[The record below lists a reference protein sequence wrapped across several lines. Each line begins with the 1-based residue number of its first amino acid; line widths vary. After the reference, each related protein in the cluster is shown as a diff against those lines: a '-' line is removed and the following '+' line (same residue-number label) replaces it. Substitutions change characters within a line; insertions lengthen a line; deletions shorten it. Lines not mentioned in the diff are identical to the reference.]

1 MVQAPLRPSDT
12 RDMARVFLWLMYLS
26 LAVVLWSLFY
36 GDAVRRVREWV
47 EGVPGEMEVQD
58 LLLELES
65 HGYSL
70 LRNIR
75 VRGGTVATVAI
86 GPAGVFAIHTR
97 SWWPMY
103 VSLRDRLLNGSW
115 EKDHRVRELRRAS
128 AELRDRLRAV
138 GIDESVETLLVLTR
152 VGLPSGPVKLDNLTM
167 IDPTT
172 LLPFVLTRP
181 KTLSSNQITMAV
193 EAIPGGIPVVAVMIT
208 GGQTQNE
215 RPGRGKTRARRREAA
230 PGASSTEGRKR
241 PRRRVR
247 SPEQSPTPPARV

>member
-1 MVQAPLRPSDT
+1 
-12 RDMARVFLWLMYLS
+12 MARVFLWLMYLS
-26 LAVVLWSLFY
+26 LAVLLWSLFH

-65 HGYSL
+65 DGYSL
-70 LRNIR
+70 LRDIR
-75 VRGGTVATVAI
+75 VRGGAVATVAI
-86 GPAGVFAIHTR
+86 GSAGVIAIHTR

-103 VSLRDRLLNGSW
+103 VSLRHRVLNGSW
-115 EKDHRVRELRRAS
+115 EKDQRVLELRRGS

-138 GIDESVETLLVLTR
+138 GIEGSVETLLVLTR
-152 VGLPSGPVKLDNLTM
+152 VGLPSGPVKLQDLTM

-193 EAIPGGIPVVAVMIT
+193 EAVPGGIPVAAATTT
-208 GGQTQNE
+208 GSQTQSG
-215 RPGRGKTRARRREAA
+215 PPARGKTRAKHREAA
-230 PGASSTEGRKR
+230 PGASSNEGRKR
-241 PRRRVR
+241 PGRRAR

>member
-1 MVQAPLRPSDT
+1 
-12 RDMARVFLWLMYLS
+12 MARVLLWLMYLS
-26 LAVVLWSLFY
+26 LAGVLWSLIY
-36 GDAVRRVREWV
+36 GDAVRRVRGWLK
-47 EGVPGEMEVQD
+47 GVPGEMEVQG

-70 LRNIR
+70 LRDIR
-75 VRGGTVATVAI
+75 VRGGAVGTVAI

-103 VSLRDRLLNGSW
+103 VSFRHRVLNGSW
-115 EKDHRVRELRRAS
+115 EKDHGVHELRRGS
-128 AELRDRLRAV
+128 AELRDRLRTV
-138 GIDESVETLLVLTR
+138 GIEESVESLLILTR

-193 EAIPGGIPVVAVMIT
+193 EAIPGGIPVAAATTT
-208 GGQTQNE
+208 GSQTQSE
-215 RPGRGKTRARRREAA
+215 LPGRGKTRARSLEAA
-230 PGASSTEGRKR
+230 PGGSSIEGRKR
-241 PRRRVR
+241 RRRRVR